1 MIAENF
7 NYDAPTTLEEA
18 ISLLHQYGDDAKI
31 LAGGHSLVP
40 MMKLRFASPTHLID
54 INNIP
59 GLSYVKEEDGFLKIG
74 AMTKEVDMEDS
85 EMVKSKYHI
94 FGDATKLIADPQ
106 VRNFGTIGGNLA
118 HGDAANDHPAVMLA
132 LGAEVEITGKDGKR
146 SVSIDEFFHGFYMTA
161 VQHGEVLTEIRVPA
175 ASGKY
180 GSSYH
185 KAERK
190 VGDYA
195 TAGVAV
201 MVQIGDDGKC
211 TKVGIGLTNVNS
223 TPMRASRSEEV
234 LLGSDLSEAVIKEAA
249 KYAAEDCNPSEDLR
263 GDVDFKR
270 HLVKVIT
277 KRMLNLAISRA
288 NGGETKS
295 AAEIK
300 KMLEPALVAYANS
313 IGIDAHV
320 DDLKADTLKKVLDKL
335 GYN

>member
-7 NYDAPTTLEEA
+7 NYSAPTTLEEA
-18 ISLLHQYGDDAKI
+18 ISLLHEHGDEAKI
-31 LAGGHSLVP
+31 LAGGHSLIP

-59 GLSYVKEEDGFLKIG
+59 GLSYIKEEGGMLKIG
-74 AMTKEVDMEDS
+74 AMTKEVEVEDS
-85 EMVKSKYHI
+85 EIIKSKYHL
-94 FGDATKLIADPQ
+94 FADATKLIADPQ
-106 VRNFGTIGGNLA
+106 VRNFGTLGGNLA
-118 HGDAANDHPAVMLA
+118 HGDAANDHPAVMFA
-132 LGAEVEITGKDGKR
+132 LGASVEITGKDGKR
-146 SVSIDEFFHGFYMTA
+146 TVSIDEFFHGFYMTS
-161 VQHGEVLTEIRVPA
+161 VEHGEVLTEIQIPE

-180 GSSYH
+180 GTAYH

-195 TAGVAV
+195 TAGVAA

-211 TKVGIGLTNVNS
+211 TKAGIGLTNVNS
-223 TPMRASRSEEV
+223 VPMRASRSEEV
-234 LLGSDLSEAVIKEAA
+234 LIGSDLSESVINQAA
-249 KYAAEDCNPSEDLR
+249 LYASQDCNPSEDLR
-263 GDVDFKR
+263 GSEEYKR

-277 KRMLNLAISRA
+277 KRMLNKAIARA
-288 NGGETKS
+288 TKKS

-300 KMLEPALVAYANS
+300 KMLEPELVAYANS
-313 IGIDAHV
+313 IGIAAHV